1 MSTDLLNRLDMYNA
15 YAEHSDAK
23 QLRRDAAERIR
34 ELERQVSE
42 LEALIRR
49 RSSEKMQRR
58 VA

>member
-1 MSTDLLNRLDMYNA
+1 MDDLLNRLDLYNA
-15 YAEHSDAK
+15 YAEDSDAR

-34 ELERQVSE
+34 ELERQVAN

>member
-1 MSTDLLNRLDMYNA
+1 MDDLLNRLDLYNA
-15 YAEHSDAK
+15 YAEDSDAR

-34 ELERQVSE
+34 ELERQVAN

-58 VA
+58 SV